1 MMHYFYAI
9 SFAMLTLM
17 VASIP
22 SAMAKPIEILTA
34 SGVTHHFDVQT
45 AVTIEERSQGLM
57 WVDKLED
64 GRGMLF
70 AFPQARIVAF
80 WMKNTLIQLDIL
92 YLLEDGTIVK
102 MYEQTK
108 PEDLKLLPSRKQVK
122 YALEIAGGTAKK
134 LGIAEGDKVIL
145 KDCLKGLEIK

>member
-1 MMHYFYAI
+1 MI
-9 SFAMLTLM
+9 CFAMAALM
-17 VASIP
+17 VASM
-22 SAMAKPIEILTA
+22 STVMAKPIEILTA
-34 SGVTHHFDVQT
+34 NGVTHHFDVQT

-57 WVDKLED
+57 WVNVLED

-80 WMKNTLIQLDIL
+80 WMKNTLIPLDIL
-92 YLLEDGTIVK
+92 YLLDDGTITK

-108 PEDLKLLPSRKQVK
+108 PEDLKPLSSKKQVK
-122 YALEIAGGTAKK
+122 YALEIGGGMAKK
-134 LGIAEGDKVIL
+134 LGISVGDKVIL